1 MLSGTV
7 GWKGSGCVSSNE
19 IDEIGP
25 IDYVLIE
32 SPDRQPNGEAAL
44 AIGYDVQAAFEEP
57 GG

>member
-1 MLSGTV
+1 
-7 GWKGSGCVSSNE
+7 VSSNE